1 MLRNEGDQ
9 VKVKFIF
16 TSAWTFMV
24 KEDSIAG
31 KHVVSFSVVYNNP
44 VSIYFGSTCQY
55 EKKYQLYM
63 TLTKFSMSDELLPVV
78 EHDNHTDQI
87 LKMKDLHSNPRN
99 LQSTLCICVKQL
111 NCFVRLK
118 QWPGQT
124 NILSKIFDRL
134 LNRKMHGE
142 TLPQLIPPWVKV
154 HQGWWILL
162 SA

>member
-1 MLRNEGDQ
+1 MSYSLMLRNEGDQ

-16 TSAWTFMV
+16 TSAWTFMI

-63 TLTKFSMSDELLPVV
+63 SDEQPDEQPVV

-99 LQSTLCICVKQL
+99 LQSTLCICVQQL

-118 QWPGQT
+118 
-124 NILSKIFDRL
+124 
-134 LNRKMHGE
+134 H
-142 TLPQLIPPWVKV
+142 
-154 HQGWWILL
+154 
-162 SA
+162 